1 VAAPAK
7 KSATSLTNRVTPIP
21 SNLSITATHA
31 AINKAVIA
39 NINNDD
45 ADDDNNDAAASDA
58 GEYNYFGDMPN
69 PDPKDI
75 SLCDLCGDFILLFAK
90 LKKIAKDYSKDRKVC
105 QSLPLII
112 PSP

>member
-1 VAAPAK
+1 M
-7 KSATSLTNRVTPIP
+7 TNRVTPIP